1 MSVYQPGVTP
11 GLVAFRDQ
19 VVRIPCTWFDMAC
32 WQSFL
37 TPFINGSSSPQHH
50 LVILDLLGGNVMPP
64 SNPASD
70 LIRMMELRIE
80 RQQASVKRLK
90 QAGEETSPA
99 MQKLTLLLRAL
110 DEMRFQLNQRAA
122 TSTDET

>member
-1 MSVYQPGVTP
+1 MCAGSITP
-11 GLVAFRDQ
+11 CKWAISSCHVSLS
-19 VVRIPCTWFDMAC
+19 T
-32 WQSFL
+32 
-37 TPFINGSSSPQHH
+37 GS
-50 LVILDLLGGNVMPP
+50 DAR
-64 SNPASD
+64 PASD